1 MRLLHLLMLTSAA
14 ALHSATVQLPGREPP
29 GRALP
34 GYAYTVRIAARPVA
48 HGNAS
53 VPPAMD
59 AQSFTGH
66 AVVAAGRG
74 RLDIVEGG
82 AEGMFQKGDYLLFDS
97 SDVVIVH
104 PATKEFVAV
113 ARDGTSG
120 ALQQLDALGA
130 RLTLSEE
137 KVTLDSLGGG
147 DTVSGVPTRRYR
159 MTVAFNMALDA
170 GVTQQRLATESTTEY
185 WIASIPDMPPNPLL
199 RVNGLAGGMGGA
211 PMFGTI
217 AARVDSVAARMGTA
231 IALRTRGTTHVLLGP
246 GATLETEQ
254 NSEVTDLRRTQID
267 ASVLMISPNFK
278 LTPPP
283 GGEIN
288 ASATDAAR
296 KWLSMPAR

>member
-1 MRLLHLLMLTSAA
+1 MRLTPALMIAATVAANTAA
-14 ALHSATVQLPGREPP
+14 AQAPGRS
-29 GRALP
+29 LP

-53 VPPAMD
+53 LPPAMD

-104 PATKEFVAV
+104 ASAKDFMPV
-113 ARDGTSG
+113 ARDASSG
-120 ALQQLDALGA
+120 AMQQLEALGA
-130 RLTLSEE
+130 KLTLSDE
-137 KVTLDSLGGG
+137 KVTLDSLGRG
-147 DTVSGVPTRRYR
+147 DTVDGVLTRRYR

-170 GVTQQRLATESTTEY
+170 GVTQQRLATESVTDY

-199 RVNGLAGGMGGA
+199 RVNGLAGGMGAA
-211 PMFGTI
+211 PMFGSI

-231 IALRTRGTTHVLLGP
+231 VALRTHGTTRMLLGP

-254 NSEVTDLRRTQID
+254 TSEVTDLRRTQVEPSLLVI
-267 ASVLMISPNFK
+267 APEFK
-278 LTPPP
+278 LTPAP
-283 GGEIN
+283 GVQMT
-288 ASATDAAR
+288 AAATDAAR
-296 KWLSMPAR
+296 KWRSMPAR

>member
-1 MRLLHLLMLTSAA
+1 MHLIHALTLVAA
-14 ALHSATVQLPGREPP
+14 ATAAAAQSPARSAPAHT
-29 GRALP
+29 LP
-34 GYAYTVRIAARPVA
+34 GYAYTVRITARPVA
-48 HGNAS
+48 HGSAS
-53 VPPAMD
+53 MPPAMD
-59 AQSFTGH
+59 AQNFTGH
-66 AVVAAGRG
+66 AVVSAGRG

-104 PATKEFVAV
+104 PSTKEFMPI

-130 RLTLSEE
+130 RLTLSDE
-137 KVTLDSLGGG
+137 KVSLDSLGGG

-185 WIASIPDMPPNPLL
+185 WIANIPAMPPNPLL

-231 IALRTRGTTHVLLGP
+231 IALRTRGTTRMLLGP

-254 NSEVTDLRRTQID
+254 SSEVTELRRTQVD
-267 ASVLMISPNFK
+267 AALLVIAANYK
-278 LTPPP
+278 LTPGP
-283 GGEIN
+283 GGAIN
-288 ASATDAAR
+288 ASATDTAR